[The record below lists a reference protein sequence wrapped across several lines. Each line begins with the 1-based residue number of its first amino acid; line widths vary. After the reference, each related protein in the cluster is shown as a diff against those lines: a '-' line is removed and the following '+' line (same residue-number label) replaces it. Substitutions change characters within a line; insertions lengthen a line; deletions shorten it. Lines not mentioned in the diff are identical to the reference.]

1 MTAIATETRAR
12 CLPFDHADHLAVA
25 RFLTEEA
32 HALDDRDFKRWI
44 EMMDPEVQYRVP
56 VTTTVPARGGAGR
69 EAPSDYFVDDLF
81 SLKMRVKRFGS
92 AFAWAEDPPS
102 RTRHMVTNVAVYPTA
117 MAGEV
122 GARSALLV
130 FRSRGDLYPSDFVCG
145 ERHDIYRRDPA
156 GEFRLLKRVVRLDEA
171 VLRTQN
177 LSFLL

>member
-1 MTAIATETRAR
+1 MTTTGTRGR

-32 HALDDRDFKRWI
+32 HLLDDRDFKRWL
-44 EMMDPEVQYRVP
+44 EMLDPEVQYRVP

-69 EAPSDYFVDDLF
+69 TAPSDHFMDDFF
-81 SLKMRVKRFGS
+81 SLKMRVERFGS

-102 RTRHMVTNVAVYPTA
+102 RTRHMVSNVATFESAP
-117 MAGEV
+117 GEV
-122 GARSALLV
+122 ASRSALLI
-130 FRSRGDLYPSDFVCG
+130 FRSRGDLYAPDFICG
-145 ERHDIYRRDPA
+145 ERHDVFRRNGA
-156 GEFRLLKRVVRLDEA
+156 GELRLLKRTVHLDEA